1 MKVKVQ
7 NTSERVVERL
17 GYFFQPK
24 QEQEIEISH
33 PRHHSLLEACQYLQ
47 VEEIKE
53 KKKAVRQGD

>member
-1 MKVKVQ
+1 MKVKVK

-24 QEQEIEISH
+24 EEQQIEISH
-33 PRHHSLLEACQYLQ
+33 PRHHSLLAACQYLE

-53 KKKAVRQGD
+53 KKKSNKTG

>member
-24 QEQEIEISH
+24 VEQEVEISH
-33 PRHHSLLEACQYLQ
+33 PRHHSLLEACQYLE

-53 KKKAVRQGD
+53 KRKSSKTG